1 MLQARQRKTA
11 FGRILLRTM
20 LAGALGWMAAAMPL
34 PAFAQ
39 APNQAQSNASGVPLF
54 WDPQRRL
61 ERPDT
66 TALRNLRI
74 ITDDEYP
81 PFGFTTADGQLT
93 GFNVDLARAIC
104 DELKVSCTIQ
114 ARRFDTILD
123 TLDKNEADA
132 AIASIAITPRN
143 LARADFTQPYYRT
156 PARFVTRTDTVLDD
170 PRPETLA
177 GKVIGVQAR
186 TAHEAY
192 LQKFFG
198 AAEIKSY
205 DSALALR
212 SALKRDEVP
221 VIFGDGVSLALW
233 LNGSDAEGCCAFR
246 GGPFLESSYFGEGVG
261 IAVKR
266 DNAPMRRILD
276 FALARLAQRGVY
288 AELYLKYFPIGF
300 F

>member
-1 MLQARQRKTA
+1 MRLTRRATFRRP
-11 FGRILLRTM
+11 LLVA
-20 LAGALGWMAAAMPL
+20 LAGLLAWVLACALAWL
-34 PAFAQ
+34 PAPFSSAL
-39 APNQAQSNASGVPLF
+39 AQSDTASVPQF

-66 TALRNLRI
+66 SALRSLRI

-81 PFGFTTADGQLT
+81 PFGFTTAEGQLA

-114 ARRFDTILD
+114 ARRFDTIFD

-132 AIASIAITPRN
+132 AIASIAITPRT

-156 PARFVTRTDTVLDD
+156 PARFVTRSGTTLDD
-170 PRPETLA
+170 PRPETMA
-177 GKVIGVQAR
+177 GKVIGVQER
-186 TAHEAY
+186 TAHAAY

-205 DSALALR
+205 PSALALR
-212 SALKRDEVP
+212 SALKLGEVP

-233 LNGSDAEGCCAFR
+233 LNGSDAAGCCAFR
-246 GGPFLESSYFGEGVG
+246 GGPFLESGFFGEGVG

-266 DNAPMRRILD
+266 DNAPMRRIFD